1 MDTKTVLLIILA
13 GISALAVVVFQYYK
27 YAKKRRNL
35 SFILSFLRFIAL
47 FAILLLLIN
56 PKFSKE
62 VLTLEKTNLIV
73 LADNSSSVASDQE
86 AIDQI
91 VSSLKENNNITDQF
105 NVSEYR
111 FDANLSDSD
120 TLDFHGKNTN
130 IARALTSIGDI
141 YAKTNSAIVMLTD
154 GNQTLGKD
162 YSFYS
167 TNEKLPVFPIV
178 VGDTTSYEDLRVDQV
193 NINRFAFLKN
203 KYPVEVYVSYNGDE
217 NVTSSLSVQ
226 VDGRVVYRENLS
238 FSNNENSKL
247 VSTLLEARSVGT
259 KSVKVTIAPLENERN
274 IINNNKTVAVEVI
287 DEKVNV
293 GIISEINHPDIGA
306 LVKAIE
312 SNEQRSVSIKKPPL
326 TTQELEEID
335 LFVLYQPSTTF
346 RTVFEYIERSRAAA
360 IMVNGTH
367 TDWRFFGSVQ
377 KHYEVEDNGIIQEVT
392 AVLNAAFSKYD
403 ISEHSFEGYPP
414 LESSAELIGAYGAN
428 DVLLN
433 MRIKGVTM
441 ESPLMF
447 VTDLDNHKKAY
458 IMGENLWKWRM
469 HSYRENKDFKNF
481 DDFFGK
487 LMVYLSDNDSK
498 ERLQV
503 DYRTVYEGSSDVKIS
518 ATYFDEAFVFD
529 PNASIQLNIKDKDN
543 GVSTEIPM
551 LLKGNVYEADLSNL
565 GEGQYD
571 FTLTLKEENRSKSG
585 SFTILDFDVEQQ
597 FLSSDYRKLEQLAN
611 ISGGRLFFPSETEN
625 LIENV
630 TNDQRFRPIQSSIK
644 NVVSLIDFRILLG
657 LIAAALALEWFIRKY
672 NGLT

>member
-1 MDTKTVLLIILA
+1 MDTKTVLLIVLA
-13 GISALAVVVFQYYK
+13 GIIALAVVVFQYYK

-35 SFILSFLRFIAL
+35 AVILSFLRFIAL
-47 FAILLLLIN
+47 LAILLLLIN
-56 PKFSKE
+56 PKFSKQ
-62 VLTLEKTNLIV
+62 VLTLQKTNLIV
-73 LADNSSSVASDQE
+73 LADNSSSVASDRE
-86 AIDQI
+86 TIDQI
-91 VSSLKENNNITDQF
+91 TASIKGSTNITDQF
-105 NVSEYR
+105 NVSDYR
-111 FDANLSDSD
+111 FDTNLSDSD
-120 TLDFHGKNTN
+120 TLDFQGKNTN
-130 IARALTSIGDI
+130 IAKALTSIGDI

-193 NINRFAFLKN
+193 NVNRFAFLKN
-203 KYPVEVYVSYNGDE
+203 RYPVEVYVSYNGNQ
-217 NVTSSLSVQ
+217 NVTRSLSLQ
-226 VDGRVVYRENLS
+226 VDGKVVHRENLS
-238 FSNNENSKL
+238 FSNDENSKV

-259 KSVKVTIAPLENERN
+259 KSVKVTIASLENERN
-274 IINNNKTVAVEVI
+274 VINNGKTVAVEVI

-312 SNEQRSVSIKKPPL
+312 SNEQRTVSVMKPPL
-326 TTQELEEID
+326 ATEELEEID
-335 LFVLYQPSTTF
+335 LFVLYQPRTTF
-346 RTVFEYIERSRAAA
+346 KAVFEYIERSKAAT
-360 IMVNGTH
+360 IIVNGAH
-367 TDWRFFGSVQ
+367 TDWRFFGSIQ
-377 KHYEVEDNGIIQEVT
+377 KNYEVNDNGIVQEVT
-392 AVLNAAFSKYD
+392 PVLNAAFSKYD

-414 LESSAELIGAYGAN
+414 LESGAELIGAYGAN

-433 MRIKGVTM
+433 MSIKGM
-441 ESPLMF
+441 AMDNPLMF
-447 VTDLDNHKKAY
+447 VTDLGNHKKAY

-469 HSYRENKDFKNF
+469 HCYRENQDFKNF

-503 DYRTVYEGSSDVKIS
+503 DYRTVYEGSNDVKIS
-518 ATYFDEAFVFD
+518 ATYFDEAFLFD
-529 PNASIQLNIKDKDN
+529 PNASIQLSIKGKDN

-551 LLKGNVYEADLSNL
+551 LLKENVYEADLSNL

-571 FTLTLKEENRSKSG
+571 FTLTVKEENRSKSG

-597 FLSSDYRKLEQLAN
+597 FLSSDYKKLERLAN
-611 ISGGRLFFPSETEN
+611 TSGGKLFFPSQIEDM
-625 LIENV
+625 IENV
-630 TNDQRFRPIQSSIK
+630 TSDQRFRPIQSSVK
-644 NVVSLIDFRILLG
+644 NVVSLIDFRVLLG
-657 LIAAALALEWFIRKY
+657 LIVAALAMEWFIRKY